1 MAKKYSQVWLGEFT
15 THDKWFGSL
24 TKRRRGKPLSK
35 AMRANY
41 NSSFKQFF
49 EFLDSKKEYKEWNPD
64 SLIKLGKELIAIGET
79 GRINDLLSDFSN
91 WLTGKEVSGYNRRVL
106 SGNQRYNTER
116 TAYTRAFASVKSFF
130 VHNGIPIPKSPRMD
144 EEESKVKSNDY
155 QYQVLKRDR
164 DTGEII
170 KEFADIK
177 IFINALNFRDRVI
190 DLALISTGQDIG
202 EILNLNIIF
211 VQNLRNY
218 IAKFRQ
224 GARPNEPIFMTKN
237 RSYRGEKITEHPLN
251 TKQVSDNFY
260 RASKELG
267 YTNGG
272 ISQHPF
278 RPKRFRSIFRTA
290 CNYAEIKD
298 SVRRLLMGHAKTMG
312 DTYDESAGELE
323 NYYSQLEPLITI
335 FVGNESAEVKEAQ
348 TKAENALGIS
358 LRLEQEN
365 KELKETI
372 NQLTQMVVNL
382 KADFEEMQ
390 DDAEVQEEIENS
402 TAAQLALKSQT
413 PVDIQTMYEQMKEAL
428 KKIEES
434 GQVKIEKKEVS

>member
-1 MAKKYSQVWLGEFT
+1 
-15 THDKWFGSL
+15 
-24 TKRRRGKPLSK
+24 
-35 AMRANY
+35 
-41 NSSFKQFF
+41 
-49 EFLDSKKEYKEWNPD
+49 
-64 SLIKLGKELIAIGET
+64 
-79 GRINDLLSDFSN
+79 
-91 WLTGKEVSGYNRRVL
+91 
-106 SGNQRYNTER
+106 
-116 TAYTRAFASVKSFF
+116 
-130 VHNGIPIPKSPRMD
+130 
-144 EEESKVKSNDY
+144 
-155 QYQVLKRDR
+155 
-164 DTGEII
+164 
-170 KEFADIK
+170 
-177 IFINALNFRDRVI
+177 
-190 DLALISTGQDIG
+190 
-202 EILNLNIIF
+202 
-211 VQNLRNY
+211 
-218 IAKFRQ
+218 
-224 GARPNEPIFMTKN
+224 
-237 RSYRGEKITEHPLN
+237 
-251 TKQVSDNFY
+251 
-260 RASKELG
+260 
-267 YTNGG
+267 
-272 ISQHPF
+272 
-278 RPKRFRSIFRTA
+278 
-290 CNYAEIKD
+290 
-298 SVRRLLMGHAKTMG
+298 MGHAKTMG

>member
-155 QYQVLKRDR
+155 QYQVLKRDK

-170 KEFADIK
+170 KEFADLK

-190 DLALISTGQDIG
+190 ALALISTGQDIG

-211 VQNLRNY
+211 VQSQIKPRLYWAGSRQKTGKLFRTFFSREATEYLRNY

-237 RSYRGEKITEHPLN
+237 RSYSGEKIPEH
-251 TKQVSDNFY
+251 
-260 RASKELG
+260 
-267 YTNGG
+267 
-272 ISQHPF
+272 
-278 RPKRFRSIFRTA
+278 
-290 CNYAEIKD
+290 
-298 SVRRLLMGHAKTMG
+298 
-312 DTYDESAGELE
+312 
-323 NYYSQLEPLITI
+323 
-335 FVGNESAEVKEAQ
+335 
-348 TKAENALGIS
+348 
-358 LRLEQEN
+358 
-365 KELKETI
+365 
-372 NQLTQMVVNL
+372 
-382 KADFEEMQ
+382 
-390 DDAEVQEEIENS
+390 
-402 TAAQLALKSQT
+402 
-413 PVDIQTMYEQMKEAL
+413 
-428 KKIEES
+428 
-434 GQVKIEKKEVS
+434 